1 MYGLNSEDIYMYRIC
16 ESVRSCLDSTI
27 YCIRNCY
34 IYLLI
39 FSRTHLVSK
48 HNNVNYTV
56 SVYGMRF
63 WNLKKNCEE
72 FVLAKKMK
80 VFISN
85 KKKKNE
91 EAENNK
97 EGTELFMPLHFLT

>member
-1 MYGLNSEDIYMYRIC
+1 
-16 ESVRSCLDSTI
+16 
-27 YCIRNCY
+27 
-34 IYLLI
+34 
-39 FSRTHLVSK
+39 
-48 HNNVNYTV
+48 
-56 SVYGMRF
+56 MRF

-80 VFISN
+80 VFIS